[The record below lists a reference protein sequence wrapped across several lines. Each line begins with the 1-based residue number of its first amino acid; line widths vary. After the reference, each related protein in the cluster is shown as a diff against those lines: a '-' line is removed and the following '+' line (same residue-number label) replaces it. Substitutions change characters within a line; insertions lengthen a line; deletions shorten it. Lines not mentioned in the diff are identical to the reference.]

1 MKGCSKKF
9 FIPAIAAMIAVAGMG
24 AEAVKADPVEEAQDI
39 TAEEAQANGY
49 TPDDHDY
56 DTPVLDESDS
66 NMLKASD
73 IPKAY
78 QATADEQKEKY
89 PAIRDQNPYGTCW
102 AFASVG
108 MAEYDLI
115 NDGLADKNIDLSE
128 LQLAYYTYN
137 PVTDPLG
144 GTEGDSVTLNGEKGP
159 LNYGGNYF
167 FASRTLEKWCGY
179 TDEKDVPYSK
189 DLDELNSG
197 VLAMVSNYA
206 YEYDT
211 AHLQNTYLIN
221 IKKNADY
228 VKREIMNHGAVGVSY
243 RSQGNVC
250 NYLSD
255 STDGIKYSFYDE
267 TTETADHAVMIVG
280 WNDGYSKDNFDYYG
294 SKPKNNGAWLVR
306 NSWGEGYCDYFW
318 MSYETKSLTDTAWV
332 FDAEKADNYDNNYQ
346 YDGSPYS
353 YNLSGCAK
361 YANIF
366 KTQEKGDIG
375 SEILSAVS
383 FSNLES
389 TNMSYKIEIYT
400 NLKDKENPLSGIK
413 QESATTSG
421 KTTYAGY
428 YTVSLKNPVELAP
441 GTSYSVVITTSGGGI
456 ECELTDYSDG
466 QGQLSFKSSASVGQ
480 SYIDYGNGAMIA
492 YTGGNICIKAFT
504 DNSLKRL
511 RFVSFDANGGTCDV
525 TGQNVVYS
533 ENYNDLPTPSRDGY
547 IFAGW
552 YTDKSTGDKVSND
565 TKVTTDADH
574 TLYAHWKV
582 NANGLHDY
590 GDGLRYYKNGDIDT
604 SYTGFV
610 TYEGKQYFVKDGS
623 ADSNGVVEYNGYLYM
638 TSLGALVT
646 DFNSFYGLN
655 RELYAFRNG
664 VCDLKETG
672 LYENDGHFFY
682 ISNGAL
688 ERSTLLTEYNGS
700 WYYVENGMVV
710 SDYTG
715 LFNYMGVWYYI
726 QNGKVNF
733 DATTLCKYNG
743 TWWYVKNGVV
753 DFKAT
758 TLCKYNG
765 TWYYVKNGAVNFKAT
780 TLCKYNG
787 TWFYVQNGAV
797 NFKATTLCKYN
808 GTWFYVQNGAVNF
821 KATTLCKYNGTW
833 FYVQNGAV
841 NSKATTLCKYA
852 GTWWYVR
859 GGKVD
864 FSSRTLCKYAGTWW
878 YVNAGKIDFGAETL
892 CRYSGRWYYVQG
904 GKVNFKATTLCKY
917 AGTWWYVKGG
927 VLNTDTT
934 LCKYGN
940 NWYAVSGGKAA
951 WGYSGYLGY
960 NGGRYHVV
968 NGVVKF

>member
-1 MKGCSKKF
+1 MKKCNRKF

-24 AEAVKADPVEEAQDI
+24 AEAVKADPLEDTQDI
-39 TAEEAQANGY
+39 TAEEAQINGY

-66 NMLKASD
+66 NLLKASD

-78 QATADEQKEKY
+78 QSTANEQKEKY
-89 PAIRDQNPYGTCW
+89 PAIRNQNPYGTCW

-144 GTEGDSVTLNGEKGP
+144 GTKGDSVTLHNSEGQ

-179 TDEKDVPYSK
+179 TDEKDVPYSR
-189 DLDELNSG
+189 DLDKLNSG

-243 RSQGNVC
+243 KSQGNEC
-250 NYLSD
+250 KYLSD

-280 WNDGYSKDNFDYYG
+280 WNDEYSKDNFDYHG

-306 NSWGEGYCDYFW
+306 NSWGDGNDDYFW

-353 YNLSGCAK
+353 YNLSGCTK

-383 FSNLES
+383 FSDLES

-456 ECELTDYSDG
+456 ECELPDYNDG
-466 QGQLSFKSSASVGQ
+466 RLSFESSADIGQ
-480 SYIDYGNGAMIA
+480 SYIDYGDGAMRA
-492 YTGGNICIKAFT
+492 YTDGNICIKAFT
-504 DNSLKRL
+504 DNSSKRL

-547 IFAGW
+547 IFTGW

-590 GDGLRYYKNGDIDT
+590 GNGLKYYKNGDIDT

-610 TYEGKQYFVKDGS
+610 TYEGKQYFIKNGS
-623 ADSNGVVEYNGYLYM
+623 ADSNGIVEYNG
-638 TSLGALVT
+638 S
-646 DFNSFYGLN
+646 
-655 RELYAFRNG
+655 
-664 VCDLKETG
+664 
-672 LYENDGHFFY
+672 
-682 ISNGAL
+682 
-688 ERSTLLTEYNGS
+688 
-700 WYYVENGMVV
+700 
-710 SDYTG
+710 
-715 LFNYMGVWYYI
+715 
-726 QNGKVNF
+726 
-733 DATTLCKYNG
+733 
-743 TWWYVKNGVV
+743 WWYVKNGVV

-787 TWFYVQNGAV
+787 TWYYVKNGA
-797 NFKATTLCKYN
+797 
-808 GTWFYVQNGAVNF
+808 
-821 KATTLCKYNGTW
+821 
-833 FYVQNGAV
+833 
-841 NSKATTLCKYA
+841 
-852 GTWWYVR
+852 
-859 GGKVD
+859 
-864 FSSRTLCKYAGTWW
+864 
-878 YVNAGKIDFGAETL
+878 
-892 CRYSGRWYYVQG
+892 
-904 GKVNFKATTLCKY
+904 VNFKATTLCKY

>member
-1 MKGCSKKF
+1 MKKCNRKF

-24 AEAVKADPVEEAQDI
+24 AEAVKADPVEETQDI
-39 TAEEAQANGY
+39 TAEEAQVNGY

-56 DTPVLDESDS
+56 DTPILDESDS

-78 QATADEQKEKY
+78 QSTADEQKEKY
-89 PAIRDQNPYGTCW
+89 PAIRNQNPYGTCW

-144 GTEGDSVTLNGEKGP
+144 GTKGDSVTLNGEKGP

-179 TDEKDVPYSK
+179 TDEKYVPYSG

-243 RSQGNVC
+243 KSQGNEC
-250 NYLSD
+250 NDLSD

-280 WNDGYSKDNFDYYG
+280 WNDEYSKDNFDYYG
-294 SKPKNNGAWLVR
+294 SKPKNDGAWLVR
-306 NSWGEGYCDYFW
+306 NSWGDGNDDYFW

-353 YNLSGCAK
+353 YNLSGYAK

-383 FSNLES
+383 FSDLES

-456 ECELTDYSDG
+456 EDR
-466 QGQLSFKSSASVGQ
+466 KS
-480 SYIDYGNGAMIA
+480 
-492 YTGGNICIKAFT
+492 
-504 DNSLKRL
+504 
-511 RFVSFDANGGTCDV
+511 
-525 TGQNVVYS
+525 VV
-533 ENYNDLPTPSRDGY
+533 
-547 IFAGW
+547 
-552 YTDKSTGDKVSND
+552 
-565 TKVTTDADH
+565 
-574 TLYAHWKV
+574 
-582 NANGLHDY
+582 
-590 GDGLRYYKNGDIDT
+590 
-604 SYTGFV
+604 
-610 TYEGKQYFVKDGS
+610 
-623 ADSNGVVEYNGYLYM
+623 
-638 TSLGALVT
+638 
-646 DFNSFYGLN
+646 
-655 RELYAFRNG
+655 
-664 VCDLKETG
+664 
-672 LYENDGHFFY
+672 
-682 ISNGAL
+682 
-688 ERSTLLTEYNGS
+688 
-700 WYYVENGMVV
+700 
-710 SDYTG
+710 
-715 LFNYMGVWYYI
+715 
-726 QNGKVNF
+726 
-733 DATTLCKYNG
+733 
-743 TWWYVKNGVV
+743 
-753 DFKAT
+753 
-758 TLCKYNG
+758 
-765 TWYYVKNGAVNFKAT
+765 
-780 TLCKYNG
+780 
-787 TWFYVQNGAV
+787 
-797 NFKATTLCKYN
+797 
-808 GTWFYVQNGAVNF
+808 
-821 KATTLCKYNGTW
+821 
-833 FYVQNGAV
+833 
-841 NSKATTLCKYA
+841 
-852 GTWWYVR
+852 
-859 GGKVD
+859 
-864 FSSRTLCKYAGTWW
+864 
-878 YVNAGKIDFGAETL
+878 
-892 CRYSGRWYYVQG
+892 
-904 GKVNFKATTLCKY
+904 
-917 AGTWWYVKGG
+917 
-927 VLNTDTT
+927 
-934 LCKYGN
+934 
-940 NWYAVSGGKAA
+940 
-951 WGYSGYLGY
+951 
-960 NGGRYHVV
+960 
-968 NGVVKF
+968 

>member
-1 MKGCSKKF
+1 MKKCNRKF

-24 AEAVKADPVEEAQDI
+24 AEAVKADPLEDTQDI
-39 TAEEAQANGY
+39 TAEEAQVNGY
-49 TPDDHDY
+49 IPDDHDY

-66 NMLKASD
+66 NLLKASD

-78 QATADEQKEKY
+78 QSTADEQKEKY
-89 PAIRDQNPYGTCW
+89 PAIRNQNPYGTCW

-144 GTEGDSVTLNGEKGP
+144 GTKGDSVTLHNSEGQ

-179 TDEKDVPYSK
+179 TDEKDVPYSG
-189 DLDELNSG
+189 DLDKLNSG

-243 RSQGNVC
+243 KSQGNEC
-250 NYLSD
+250 KYLSD

-280 WNDGYSKDNFDYYG
+280 WNDEYSKDNFGYYG

-306 NSWGEGYCDYFW
+306 NSWGEGHCDYFW

-353 YNLSGCAK
+353 YNLSGCTK

-383 FSNLES
+383 FSDLES

-456 ECELTDYSDG
+456 ECELPDYNDG
-466 QGQLSFKSSASVGQ
+466 RLSFESSADIGQ
-480 SYIDYGNGAMIA
+480 SYIDYGDGAMRA
-492 YTGGNICIKAFT
+492 YTDGNICIKAFT
-504 DNSLKRL
+504 DNSSKRL

-547 IFAGW
+547 IFTGW

-590 GDGLRYYKNGDIDT
+590 GNGLKYYKNGDIDT

-610 TYEGKQYFVKDGS
+610 TYEGKQYFIKNGS
-623 ADSNGVVEYNGYLYM
+623 ADSNGIVEYNG
-638 TSLGALVT
+638 S
-646 DFNSFYGLN
+646 
-655 RELYAFRNG
+655 
-664 VCDLKETG
+664 
-672 LYENDGHFFY
+672 
-682 ISNGAL
+682 
-688 ERSTLLTEYNGS
+688 
-700 WYYVENGMVV
+700 
-710 SDYTG
+710 
-715 LFNYMGVWYYI
+715 
-726 QNGKVNF
+726 
-733 DATTLCKYNG
+733 
-743 TWWYVKNGVV
+743 WWYVKNGVV

-787 TWFYVQNGAV
+787 TWFYVQNGSV
-797 NFKATTLCKYN
+797 NFNT
-808 GTWFYVQNGAVNF
+808 
-821 KATTLCKYNGTW
+821 
-833 FYVQNGAV
+833 
-841 NSKATTLCKYA
+841 TTLCKYA
-852 GTWWYVR
+852 GNWWYVR

-878 YVNAGKIDFGAETL
+878 YVNAGKVDFGAETL

>member
-1 MKGCSKKF
+1 MKKCNRKF

-24 AEAVKADPVEEAQDI
+24 AEAVKADPLEEAQDI
-39 TAEEAQANGY
+39 TAEEAQVNGY

-78 QATADEQKEKY
+78 QSTADEQKEKY
-89 PAIRDQNPYGTCW
+89 PAIRDQSPYGTCW

-179 TDEKDVPYSK
+179 TDEKDVPYSG
-189 DLDELNSG
+189 DLVKLNSG

-243 RSQGNVC
+243 KSQGNAC
-250 NYLSD
+250 KRLSD
-255 STDGIKYSFYDE
+255 STDGIKYSFYDK
-267 TTETADHAVMIVG
+267 TTGNADHAVMIVG
-280 WNDGYSKDNFDYYG
+280 WNDGYSKDNFDYQG
-294 SKPKNNGAWLVR
+294 SKPNNNGAWLVR
-306 NSWGEGYCDYFW
+306 NSWGGYCDYFW

-353 YNLSGCAK
+353 YNLSDCAK
-361 YANIF
+361 CANIF

-383 FSNLES
+383 FSDLES

-400 NLKDKENPLSGIK
+400 NLKDKGNPLSGIK

-456 ECELTDYSDG
+456 ECELPDYSDEK
-466 QGQLSFKSSASVGQ
+466 GQLSFKSSASVGQ
-480 SYIDYGNGAMIA
+480 SYIDYGDGAMRA
-492 YTGGNICIKAFT
+492 YTDGNICIKAFT
-504 DNSLKRL
+504 DNSSKRL

-547 IFAGW
+547 IFTGW
-552 YTDKSTGDKVSND
+552 YTDKSTGNKVSND

-590 GDGLRYYKNGDIDT
+590 GNGLKYYKNSDIDT
-604 SYTGFV
+604 SYTGFA
-610 TYEGKQYFVKDGS
+610 TYEGKQYFIKNGS
-623 ADSNGVVEYNGYLYM
+623 ADSNGIVEYNGYLYM
-638 TSLGALVT
+638 TSQGALVT
-646 DFNSFYGLN
+646 DFNSFSQLN
-655 RELYAFRNG
+655 GESYAFKNG

-700 WYYVENGMVV
+700 WYYVENGIVV
-710 SDYTG
+710 SDHTG

-733 DATTLCKYNG
+733 DATTLCEYNG

-780 TLCKYNG
+780 
-787 TWFYVQNGAV
+787 A
-797 NFKATTLCKYN
+797 
-808 GTWFYVQNGAVNF
+808 
-821 KATTLCKYNGTW
+821 
-833 FYVQNGAV
+833 
-841 NSKATTLCKYA
+841 LCKYA
-852 GTWWYVR
+852 GNWWYVR

-878 YVNAGKIDFGAETL
+878 YVNAGKVDFGAETL

-927 VLNTDTT
+927 VLNTGTT